1 MLFRRVQFF
10 TMVTLF
16 AFALPAWSQVV
27 MPQATDAVRLDHKRV
42 VDSLRSTFS
51 PYSDSTTV
59 TRGGRTDTV
68 MLTKTSWDTVLDTF
82 QGAHSRMTKMR
93 SGGTVAGWYV
103 NKTKR
108 SATFTVHLNGHSYT
122 VAAKELSNGTKL
134 TVWGNARN
142 HKDIRRASRAKV
154 SRSGAVPGLSRL

>member
-10 TMVTLF
+10 TVVTLF

-27 MPQATDAVRLDHKRV
+27 LPQATDAVRIDHRTV
-42 VDSLRSTFS
+42 VDSLRATFS

-68 MLTKTSWDTVLDTF
+68 LLTKTSWNTVRDMF
-82 QGAHSRMTKMR
+82 QSAHSRMTKMR

-108 SATFTVHLNGHSYT
+108 TATFTIHLNGHSYT
-122 VAAKELSNGTKL
+122 VAAKKLSNGTKL
-134 TVWGNARN
+134 TGWGNART
-142 HKDIRRASRAKV
+142 HADIRRAARTKPSRT
-154 SRSGAVPGLSRL
+154 GAVPGLVRL